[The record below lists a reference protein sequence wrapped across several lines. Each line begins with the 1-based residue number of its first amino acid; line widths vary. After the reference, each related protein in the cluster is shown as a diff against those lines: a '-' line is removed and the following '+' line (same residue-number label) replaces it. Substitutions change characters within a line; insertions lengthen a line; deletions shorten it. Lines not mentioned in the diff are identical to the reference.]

1 MKQSKEKKKKDGTP
15 SRKGE
20 GGGAP
25 PKYANAED
33 LLFVAMSYF
42 DEVARDKKRIATKAG
57 LCLALDISRDTYS
70 EYRKRFPDAIRR
82 CDMRMETAWT
92 ERLAGNG
99 ATGAIFYLKN
109 AFHKEYKDRVET
121 DITSKGEQIHIYVPQ
136 RK

>member
-1 MKQSKEKKKKDGTP
+1 MTKAVVKKKKDGTP
-15 SRKGE
+15 SKQGE
-20 GGGAP
+20 GGGKP
-25 PKYANAED
+25 PKYATEED
-33 LLFVAMSYF
+33 LLLAGLAYF
-42 DEVARDKKRIATKAG
+42 TEIKQDKNRIATKAG
-57 LCLALDISRDTYS
+57 LCLALDISRETYS
-70 EYRKRFPDAIRR
+70 EYRKKFPDTIRAF
-82 CDMRMETAWT
+82 DMRMETAWT